1 MSWMSRECLM
11 YIQLMTVSSG
21 YSSIM
26 KVFRGFQIRETF
38 FTLGWINS
46 SYLFSAKWIIMWHF
60 KVRLEETEQNLW
72 EKIMK
77 PILKTLSSANHRG
90 KNVKTWKPLFTKSSY
105 FYRLHY
111 NLLLYKFSDLKPC
124 SLMEGSKKVFD
135 FLRFNK
141 KMYIHQQQRTNGGGG
156 RGVQRI
162 PPRRIPPLA
171 NSPDQIP
178 PCWAPPPVN
187 PPPVNFPLEG

>member
-1 MSWMSRECLM
+1 
-11 YIQLMTVSSG
+11 
-21 YSSIM
+21 
-26 KVFRGFQIRETF
+26 
-38 FTLGWINS
+38 
-46 SYLFSAKWIIMWHF
+46 MWHF

-156 RGVQRI
+156 TGV
-162 PPRRIPPLA
+162 A
-171 NSPDQIP
+171 ENSPLKNSP
-178 PCWAPPPVN
+178 PCQFPRSNSPLLSSPPVN
-187 PPPVNFPLEG
+187 PPRLISPWRVRVRVSVRVRIHQGEIKQGRVGRGRRHQGVFDRGE

>member
-1 MSWMSRECLM
+1 
-11 YIQLMTVSSG
+11 
-21 YSSIM
+21 
-26 KVFRGFQIRETF
+26 
-38 FTLGWINS
+38 
-46 SYLFSAKWIIMWHF
+46 MWHF

-124 SLMEGSKKVFD
+124 SLMEGSKKIFD

-141 KMYIHQQQRTNGGGG
+141 KMHIHQQQRTNGGGDG
-156 RGVQRI
+156 GCREFPPEEFPPLPI
-162 PPRRIPPLA
+162 PPIKF
-171 NSPDQIP
+171 
-178 PCWAPPPVN
+178 PPVEL
-187 PPPVNFPLEG
+187 PPGQSPPVNFPLEG

>member
-1 MSWMSRECLM
+1 
-11 YIQLMTVSSG
+11 
-21 YSSIM
+21 
-26 KVFRGFQIRETF
+26 
-38 FTLGWINS
+38 
-46 SYLFSAKWIIMWHF
+46 MWHF

-124 SLMEGSKKVFD
+124 SLMEGSKKIFD

-141 KMYIHQQQRTNGGGG
+141 KMHIHQQQRTNGGDGG
-156 RGVQRI
+156 CREFSPEEFPPLPI
-162 PPRRIPPLA
+162 PPIKFPPVEL
-171 NSPDQIP
+171 
-178 PCWAPPPVN
+178 PPVN
-187 PPPVNFPLEG
+187 PPRLISPWRVRVRVSVRVRIHQGEIKQGRVGRGRRHQGVFDRGE

>member
-1 MSWMSRECLM
+1 
-11 YIQLMTVSSG
+11 
-21 YSSIM
+21 
-26 KVFRGFQIRETF
+26 
-38 FTLGWINS
+38 
-46 SYLFSAKWIIMWHF
+46 MWHF

-156 RGVQRI
+156 RGLQRI
-162 PPRRIPPLA
+162 PPWRIPPLA

-178 PCWAPPPVN
+178 PCWAPPRSI
-187 PPPVNFPLEG
+187 PPRLISPWRVRVRVSVRVRIHQGEIKQGRVGRGRRHQGVFDRGE